1 MEKKLFMEKNVKL
14 SGVTFGD
21 CQENIKNYACPVE
34 LGIDEYDLH
43 REPDNPH
50 DKNAIWVGFGPF
62 MLGYLPASLAQE
74 ISPRLKA
81 GQNLVA
87 VFVSLNQHPHHET
100 IGLTVR
106 ITEKIQ

>member
-1 MEKKLFMEKNVKL
+1 MEKIIKLA
-14 SGVTFGD
+14 GVSFGL
-21 CQENIKNYACPVE
+21 CQENIKHFADPQA
-34 LGIDEYDLH
+34 LGIDEYDLV

-50 DKNAIWVGFGPF
+50 DKNAVWVGFGAF
-62 MLGYLPASLAQE
+62 KLGYLPAPLAQE
-74 ISPRLKA
+74 ISPLLEV

-87 VFVSLNQHPHHET
+87 VFVSLNRHPDYET